1 MPHVSIVPTVLDP
14 ALERPAP
21 EFATRAVHGG
31 LAPDPTTGAILT
43 PVYQSTTF
51 VQEAIGRD
59 RGYTYSRTA
68 NPTVAALERNLAA
81 LEGAH
86 DALAFAT
93 GMAAL
98 STLFLATLRAGD
110 HVAVSRVVYG
120 GTVRLLRQVLAGFGV
135 DSTFFDGADPAA
147 AAAAVGPATR
157 LVLVESPG
165 NPTLTLVDLAAVG
178 RVARAAGALLAVDNT
193 LLTAALQR
201 PFVFGA
207 DAVVYSTTKY
217 VEGHNAT
224 VGGALLVRSPELA
237 ERLRFVR
244 NATGCPQAPWDAWL
258 TLRGL
263 KTLELRMARH
273 SASALEVARRL
284 DGDPRVA
291 RVVHP
296 DLDSFPQ
303 RALAARQQSAGGG
316 LVALELAGGL
326 EAARRFVGA
335 LRVFSLAESLGA
347 AESLVTHP
355 VTMTHAAVPPDE
367 RRAAGI
373 ADGLVRLSIGLES
386 PADLLADLERGL
398 AAAATSE
405 VGR

>member
-1 MPHVSIVPTVLDP
+1 MSITAQSRLSP
-14 ALERPAP
+14 AAG
-21 EFATRAVHGG
+21 FATRAVRGG

-81 LEGAH
+81 IEEVPW
-86 DALAFAT
+86 ALAFAT

-98 STLFLATLRAGD
+98 STLLLATLRAGD
-110 HVAVSRVVYG
+110 HVAVSKVVYG
-120 GTVRLLRQVLAGFGV
+120 GTVRLLRQVLADFGV
-135 DSTFFDGADPAA
+135 ESTFFDGADPAA
-147 AAAAVGPATR
+147 AAAAVRSTTR
-157 LVLVESPG
+157 LVLVETPG
-165 NPTLTLVDLAAVG
+165 NPTLELVDLAAVG
-178 RVARAAGALLAVDNT
+178 RVARAAGALFAVDNT

-201 PFVFGA
+201 PFDFGA

-224 VGGALLVRSPELA
+224 VGGALLTRAPELA
-237 ERLRFVR
+237 ERLQFVR
-244 NATGCPQAPWDAWL
+244 NATGCAQAPWDAWL

-273 SASALEVARRL
+273 SASALAIAEFLAVDR
-284 DGDPRVA
+284 RVA
-291 RVVHP
+291 RVAYP
-296 DLDSFPQ
+296 GLDSFAQ
-303 RALAARQQSAGGG
+303 RALARRQQSAGGG
-316 LVALELAGGL
+316 MVAFELVGGLAAAERFVRALEL
-326 EAARRFVGA
+326 V
-335 LRVFSLAESLGA
+335 SLAESLGA

-355 VTMTHAAVPPDE
+355 ATMTHAAVPADE

-373 ADGLVRLSIGLES
+373 ADGLVRLSVGLES
-386 PADLLADLERGL
+386 PADLIADLERGL
-398 AAAATSE
+398 AAAGE
-405 VGR
+405 RP